1 LCRTN
6 GPAQLAGLTAD
17 SRAVQPGFL
26 FAALPGVKTDGREFI
41 ADAIAK
47 GATHILAPIGTNFLC
62 HSRESGNPVILIE
75 SKNPR
80 ADFARLAAE
89 FYGAQPDTIF
99 AVTGTNGKT
108 STVNLLKQLW
118 ESLGHRAAA
127 MGTLG
132 VFGTNFAQ
140 EGSLTTPDPVRLHKT
155 LANLKNNAIN
165 HLAMEASSH
174 GIDQERLAGV
184 KLACGIFTNLTRDHL
199 DYHDTMENY
208 FGAKVRLF
216 TELLPDNATA
226 VINADDAYGARLI
239 EMCRHPGEGRGRL
252 RICSYGAA
260 VTADLQLLN
269 YHPRPDGF
277 DIKIKYENH
286 EYDFYLPLLGI
297 FQIWNMLSVFGALL
311 MSGEKIDKLLP
322 LIAQL
327 KPVRGRLELIGH
339 SAAGAPVF
347 VDYAHTPDAL
357 ETVLTA
363 VRDHAQG
370 HLTVVFGCGGNRDKG
385 KRPLMGAA
393 AVRLAERVIVT
404 DDNPRHEDA
413 ATIRTEVIA
422 GTDGKAREIGDR
434 RTAIQTAIAE
444 LKSDDILVI
453 AGKGHEQGQIVGD
466 VIIPFDDAEIARRF
480 LNE

>member
-1 LCRTN
+1 MLLKKVRDINIPGLCRTN
-6 GPAQLAGLTAD
+6 GPAQLAGLAAD

-47 GATHILAPIGTNFLC
+47 GATHILAPIGT
-62 HSRESGNPVILIE
+62 SIDGAQLIE

-80 ADFARLAAE
+80 AEFARLAAE

-118 ESLGHRAAA
+118 EGLGHHAAS

-140 EGSLTTPDPVRLHKT
+140 EGSLTTPDPVRLHET
-155 LANLKNNAIN
+155 LANLKNNKID

-184 KLACGIFTNLTRDHL
+184 KIHTGIFTNLTRDHL
-199 DYHDTMENY
+199 DYHETMENY
-208 FGAKVRLF
+208 FGAKARLF
-216 TELLPDNATA
+216 IELLPDNAAA
-226 VINADDAYGARLI
+226 VINADDQYGQRLI
-239 EMCRHPGEGRGRL
+239 EMCSDRL
-252 RICSYGAA
+252 RICSYGDV
-260 VTADLQLLN
+260 VTADLQLLH

-277 DIKIKYENH
+277 DIKIKYENREH
-286 EYDFYLPLLGI
+286 DFYLPLLGN
-297 FQIWNMLSVFGALL
+297 FQIWNTLGALGALL
-311 MSGEKIDKLLP
+311 MSGENIEKLLP
-322 LIAQL
+322 LVAQL
-327 KPVRGRLELIGH
+327 KPIRGRLELVGR

-385 KRPLMGAA
+385 KRALMGAA

-413 ATIRTEVIA
+413 TAITAEVMA
-422 GTDGKAREIGDR
+422 GTNGQAREIGDR
-434 RTAIQTAIAE
+434 HTAIQTAIAE
-444 LKSDDILVI
+444 LKADDILII

-466 VIIPFDDAEIARRF
+466 KIIPFDDAEVVREILHAK
-480 LNE
+480 